1 VFITTCDLLLEPV
14 LMLRKMLLPSD
25 LPSHVPEFWSEILSE
40 LDCIFAS
47 LFNRYNNVGLL

>member
-25 LPSHVPEFWSEILSE
+25 LPSHVPVFWSEILNE

-47 LFNRYNNVGLL
+47 LFNRYNDVGLL